1 MAKEVPA
8 NREKDKENREITV
21 SVRRLV
27 EFILRNGDIDNHHQA
42 GSENA
47 MLEGSRIHRMIQ
59 KRMGSEY
66 QAEVSLKGRFPAQGY
81 ELVVEGRADGIVD
94 MPGKVMIDEIK
105 GTYRDLNH
113 LKRSRG
119 YPGFYMLCAKQ
130 IGLSAYRG

>member
-8 NREKDKENREITV
+8 NQEKAKENREITV

-66 QAEVSLKGRFPAQGY
+66 QAEVSLKGRFPAQG
-81 ELVVEGRADGIVD
+81 
-94 MPGKVMIDEIK
+94 
-105 GTYRDLNH
+105 
-113 LKRSRG
+113 
-119 YPGFYMLCAKQ
+119 
-130 IGLSAYRG
+130 